1 TISLT
6 AIATVAIV
14 SAVEDDKETDIFEKP
29 PIMIGDEAL
38 LELLIPPTPVRDAY
52 ERRLDVKD
60 DRISELKDEVSELES
75 DKDELESDN
84 SELESDI
91 DELTE
96 EVEYLREE
104 INELDSDE
112 DVVAVRDDVSSE
124 GNNDERPNAE
134 DDEDS
139 GEERTEG
146 EGTGQGETFVAT
158 YYVAMCD
165 TGCTGVTASGLDVSG
180 GKTTHNGRKIL
191 AADPSVLPIDTVVKV
206 TNPDG
211 SAYEGIVKG
220 TGGDVTGQR
229 LDVLVGRESEAV
241 SNGRHDVRVEVI
253 G

>member
-1 TISLT
+1 
-6 AIATVAIV
+6 
-14 SAVEDDKETDIFEKP
+14 
-29 PIMIGDEAL
+29 MIGDEAL
-38 LELLIPPTPVRDAY
+38 LELLIPPTPVHDAY

-60 DRISELKDEVSELES
+60 DRISELKDEV
-75 DKDELESDN
+75 DELESDN

-211 SAYEGIVKG
+211 SSYEGIVKD

-229 LDVLVGRESEAV
+229 LDVLVGSESEAV